1 MSSQVKAMKS
11 ELRSDLLQ
19 QIRNASSV
27 QRKEWSLIIQKNL
40 RLLLSNQNGYW
51 GAFHPLSDEPLLNWA
66 EVSSNIQWCFPRTL
80 EKDLQYKFG
89 SLSHAKSSL
98 GVQEPVD
105 GVDVNI
111 EQLQGVVVPGVG
123 FGKNGYRLG
132 RGKGFYD
139 QALSGYS
146 GNKVGVCFGL
156 SLLAEAPHE
165 DHDVLFHQIVTEN
178 SVYQVDHPEGDIK
191 WN

>member
-1 MSSQVKAMKS
+1 MKS

-19 QIRNASSV
+19 QIRNVSRV
-27 QRKEWSLIIQKNL
+27 QKKEWSLSIQQNL
-40 RLLLSNQNGYW
+40 NTLLSNQNGYW
-51 GAFHPLSDEPLLNWA
+51 GAFQPLSDEPQLEWSQ
-66 EVSSNIQWCFPRTL
+66 VSANIQWCFPQTQ
-80 EKDLQYKFG
+80 EKDLQFKFG
-89 SLSHAKSSL
+89 ARSHIKSAI

-105 GVDVNI
+105 GTDVAI
-111 EQLQGVVVPGVG
+111 DQLQGVIVPGVA
-123 FGKNGYRLG
+123 FGKDGYRLG

-139 QALSGYS
+139 KALSSFS
-146 GNKVGVCFGL
+146 GKKVGVCFGL
-156 SLLAEAPHE
+156 SLQSEIPHE